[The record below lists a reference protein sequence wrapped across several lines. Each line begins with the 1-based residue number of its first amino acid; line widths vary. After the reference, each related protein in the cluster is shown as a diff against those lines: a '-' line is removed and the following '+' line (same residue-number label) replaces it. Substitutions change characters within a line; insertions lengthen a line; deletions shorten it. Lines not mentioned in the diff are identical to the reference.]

1 MHGMARGCLAALAA
15 VGWVVTAQAQTK
27 PNVTGLSPNN
37 PKSVIFI
44 GNSFFYYN
52 NGMPD
57 HLGLL
62 EMAADPEHKQ
72 DYHNTMVTIG
82 GAALDWHDVESYFRP
97 DGIGESSVDEPNN
110 VVFAKPRMFDAA
122 VMMDCSQ
129 CPIHPQRKSVFTEH
143 ARKDADIVR
152 SHGTT
157 PIFFMTWAYADR
169 PEMTALLAEAYT
181 ATGNANNALV
191 IPAGLAFARA
201 RERQP
206 ELDLYAPD
214 KRHPSLA
221 GTYLAACT
229 TYAALTG
236 KSPVGNSYVAG
247 LDAQAAKFLQEVAWE
262 TAQDYYGK

>member
-1 MHGMARGCLAALAA
+1 MMSKA
-15 VGWVVTAQAQTK
+15 
-27 PNVTGLSPNN
+27 
-37 PKSVIFI
+37 IF
-44 GNSFFYYN
+44 GPMGSANLRLTSRT
-52 NGMPD
+52 P
-57 HLGLL
+57 
-62 EMAADPEHKQ
+62 
-72 DYHNTMVTIG
+72 
-82 GAALDWHDVESYFRP
+82 
-97 DGIGESSVDEPNN
+97 
-110 VVFAKPRMFDAA
+110 VVFAKPRTFDAA

-236 KSPVGNSYVAG
+236 KSPVGNSYLAG
-247 LDAQAAKFLQEVAWE
+247 LDAQTAKFLQEVAWE
-262 TAQDYYGK
+262 TTQDYYGK